1 MSGSASDFVMFPK
14 HVKID
19 KDMKL
24 LSQQQLAARWMDA
37 AVFSAATLHFKTICP
52 RCCINSQTKR
62 SLQNWDGT
70 NDVISRVRAGP

>member
-37 AVFSAATLHFKTICP
+37 ADTL
-52 RCCINSQTKR
+52 
-62 SLQNWDGT
+62 
-70 NDVISRVRAGP
+70 SR